1 MNVAAAARAQAW
13 PHGGAGELPAAGH
26 SWDRR
31 RELLDSEAAA
41 IAAIGP
47 AGLRRNR
54 ATGIPRRT
62 ARHWQA
68 VARLVEPL
76 DAARAALRHGDDA
89 RFRRAGAQAAAI
101 VLQHCADTGR
111 SYWAWT
117 DWEWARLCGSSAEQ
131 FRAARTLPT
140 EATVRPFL
148 VALGYLLGGFTGFQH
163 LGNFNRLHLACLVF
177 GDEPVEASIGQAAG
191 VLDQWGY
198 QDPLRVRH
206 RLRGIFSQALLINR
220 SARLED
226 LTTEAFTTLRAHPAN
241 TGRYREMVYALQRA
255 CASLGYC
262 DPPVRTGRNN
272 APGIDGTSPQWAGW
286 AERWHA
292 TSALSPRARDITR
305 TIIAKAGRW
314 LAAEHPEI
322 TEPGQ
327 WTRQT
332 CAAWVAAV
340 DKMAVGDYV
349 QRHDHIRLAPASR
362 SARAARPTSS
372 GRPAHS
378 SATARN
384 GSGFPVGSTRAGR
397 SRSRAARLPLSAPI
411 PG

>member
-1 MNVAAAARAQAW
+1 VADSVVHDQKLWALGQHNGLPTRLLDWTTSPYVAAFFAFHDWVSQ
-13 PHGGAGELPAAGH
+13 LPEEFSH
-26 SWDRR
+26 V
-31 RELLDSEAAA
+31 A
-41 IAAIGP
+41 IWALHLENPVWSKEMGVEIVTPPALENIRLRNQSGKFTLSRTPFAP

-68 VARLVEPL
+68 VGRLVEPL

-131 FRAARTLPT
+131 FLAARTLPT
-140 EATVRPFL
+140 ETTVRPFL

-177 GDEPVEASIGQAAG
+177 GDEPVEASIRQAAG

-206 RLRGIFSQALLINR
+206 RLRGTFSQALLINR

-226 LTTEAFTTLRAHPAN
+226 LTTEAFTILRAHPAN

-262 DPPVRTGRNN
+262 GPPVRAGRNN

-327 WTRQT
+327 WTGPRQS
-332 CAAWVAAV
+332 
-340 DKMAVGDYV
+340 
-349 QRHDHIRLAPASR
+349 RLAAHD
-362 SARAARPTSS
+362 RP
-372 GRPAHS
+372 
-378 SATARN
+378 
-384 GSGFPVGSTRAGR
+384 
-397 SRSRAARLPLSAPI
+397 
-411 PG
+411 

>member
-31 RELLDSEAAA
+31 RELLEGEAAA

-68 VARLVEPL
+68 VGRLVEPL

-131 FRAARTLPT
+131 FLAARTLPT
-140 EATVRPFL
+140 ETTVRPFL

-163 LGNFNRLHLACLVF
+163 LGNFNRLHLADL
-177 GDEPVEASIGQAAG
+177 ELQA
-191 VLDQWGY
+191 
-198 QDPLRVRH
+198 
-206 RLRGIFSQALLINR
+206 QA
-220 SARLED
+220 D
-226 LTTEAFTTLRAHPAN
+226 
-241 TGRYREMVYALQRA
+241 
-255 CASLGYC
+255 
-262 DPPVRTGRNN
+262 
-272 APGIDGTSPQWAGW
+272 
-286 AERWHA
+286 
-292 TSALSPRARDITR
+292 
-305 TIIAKAGRW
+305 
-314 LAAEHPEI
+314 
-322 TEPGQ
+322 
-327 WTRQT
+327 
-332 CAAWVAAV
+332 V
-340 DKMAVGDYV
+340 DRV
-349 QRHDHIRLAPASR
+349 QRNIDAL
-362 SARAARPTSS
+362 
-372 GRPAHS
+372 
-378 SATARN
+378 
-384 GSGFPVGSTRAGR
+384 TR
-397 SRSRAARLPLSAPI
+397 
-411 PG
+411 